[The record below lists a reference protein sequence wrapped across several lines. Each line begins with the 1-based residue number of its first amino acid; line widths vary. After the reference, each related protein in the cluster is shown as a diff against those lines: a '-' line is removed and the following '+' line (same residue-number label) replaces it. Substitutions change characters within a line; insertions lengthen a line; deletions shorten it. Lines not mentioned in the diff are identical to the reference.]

1 MSSSISISR
10 RLNRTEFLRP
20 QCPQLYA
27 PTMPISPLQAAT
39 DVLDRADALLT
50 SASAAPDPLVAD
62 DTRRSAI
69 ALGVAALDTFIHWA
83 LADVPLKQMPSALK
97 ALDVPFGD
105 LVDLSEAMVK
115 NRSKIRPKVRARGVL
130 ERVIQRLTFQSSRGV
145 EDAMLMLGKR
155 KAFNKISIEIS
166 PPQAATDIRARLN
179 RIVHRRN
186 QAVHEGDLQRQSR
199 PQQIRREPT
208 NHAAIQADLDL
219 SRVPWSVSV

>member
-1 MSSSISISR
+1 
-10 RLNRTEFLRP
+10 
-20 QCPQLYA
+20 
-27 PTMPISPLQAAT
+27 
-39 DVLDRADALLT
+39 
-50 SASAAPDPLVAD
+50 
-62 DTRRSAI
+62 
-69 ALGVAALDTFIHWA
+69 
-83 LADVPLKQMPSALK
+83 MPSALK

-219 SRVPWSVSV
+219 SRVRGVFRFDHAATAALCEGSRTRQGRGSQSGVASRRL